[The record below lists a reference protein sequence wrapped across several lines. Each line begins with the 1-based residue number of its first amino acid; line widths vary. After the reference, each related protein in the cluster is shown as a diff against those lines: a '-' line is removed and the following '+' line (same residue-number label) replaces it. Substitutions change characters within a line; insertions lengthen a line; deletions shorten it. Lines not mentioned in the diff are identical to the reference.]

1 VPIAQRAEERSAR
14 PVFLGGTRLT
24 LGYQEPWD
32 TQRRTDPGAAAIWR
46 FGRVELDEHDRRL
59 AVDGASVPLDRSGY
73 DLLLCLVRRAGEVV
87 AKEDLLR
94 VGWPGRVVTENSLA
108 KAIGRLR
115 LALGDPDGE
124 CLRVVHGYGYR
135 LVADVRAL
143 PTAVVA
149 SPAAGGH
156 TQQPLAATV
165 PAASPKR
172 RHWWTPILVGSIL
185 IFAAIGV
192 VHIGSRSAAP
202 AIAVSPAAAQTEPT
216 SSVAV
221 LPFLDL
227 SESQDQ
233 AYFSDGL
240 ADELLDSLSRLP
252 QIRVVS
258 RTSSFA
264 FRGKDLDIP
273 TIARKLNAQT
283 VLEGSVRKSADRV
296 RVTVQLIKA
305 IDGYHVWSQTYDR
318 PITELFAMQD
328 EIVRAIVS
336 ALRIEL
342 LPEQRR
348 ELVRH
353 ATTNA
358 EAYDEFLLAQQVFKD
373 DETAHRRSIAHF
385 QRAVALDPDFVDA
398 WSGLADVLGHSG
410 MYADSAAEGLAGK
423 RRALEIID
431 RVIALVP
438 DRSDGWKQ
446 RGVFRAAHWWN
457 WSGAEEDLQRAVALS
472 PADDE
477 QALVELGRVR
487 AAQGKLPEAIELEL
501 RATQIN
507 PHSGNAWTVMGYHH
521 TALGQFERAHEV
533 LTQGLRNVPLD
544 EHARYY
550 LGLGELLQGRAAAAL
565 PLFEDSAHVLRLTGM
580 ALAHHSLGD
589 AAAADL
595 DLRLLISRY
604 GHILPYQ
611 AAEVYAWR
619 GDRDKAFEWL
629 DRAYE
634 LHDASFIYYKFDPL
648 LRSLHDDSRY
658 GVLLNKIGLQP
669 ADS

>member
-1 VPIAQRAEERSAR
+1 
-14 PVFLGGTRLT
+14 VFLGGTRLT
-24 LGYQEPWD
+24 LIHEE
-32 TQRRTDPGAAAIWR
+32 QRTASRRADAGGTAIWR
-46 FGRVELDEHDRRL
+46 FGRAELDEHDRRL
-59 AVDGASVPLDRSGY
+59 SVGGAAVPLDRSGY

-87 AKEDLLR
+87 PKEDLLR

-135 LVADVRAL
+135 LVADVRML
-143 PTAVVA
+143 PAAAVVA
-149 SPAAGGH
+149 IPAAANE
-156 TQQPLAATV
+156 TPRPLPAPAPP
-165 PAASPKR
+165 PAASPQR
-172 RHWWTPILVGSIL
+172 RHWWTPIFVGSIM
-185 IFAAIGV
+185 IFAAVGA
-192 VHIGSRSAAP
+192 VHIGSRSPAP
-202 AIAVSPAAAQTEPT
+202 ALAVSPAATQSAPT

-227 SESQDQ
+227 SEGQDQ
-233 AYFSDGL
+233 TYFSDGL

-252 QIRVVS
+252 QIHVVS

-264 FRGKDLDIP
+264 FRGKNLDIP
-273 TIARKLNAQT
+273 TIARKLNAQA

-342 LPEQRR
+342 LPEQQR
-348 ELVRH
+348 ELARH

-373 DETAHRRSIAHF
+373 DETAHRRSLAHF
-385 QRAVALDPDFVDA
+385 QRAVALDPNFVDA

-423 RRALEIID
+423 RHALEIID
-431 RVIALVP
+431 RIVTLAP
-438 DRSDGWKQ
+438 DRADAWKQ

-472 PADDE
+472 PAEDE

-487 AAQGKLPEAIELEL
+487 AAQGKLPEAIGLEL

-533 LTQGLRNVPLD
+533 LTQSLRNVPLD

-550 LGLGELLQGRAAAAL
+550 LGLGELLQGHAAAAM
-565 PLFEDSAHVLRLTGM
+565 PLFEDSAHVLRLTGL

-589 AAAADL
+589 AVAADQ
-595 DLRLLISRY
+595 DLQLLIARY

-619 GDRDKAFEWL
+619 GDKDKAFEWL

-648 LRSLHDDSRY
+648 LRNLHGDSRY
-658 GVLLNKIGLQP
+658 GALLTKLGLP
-669 ADS
+669 PMDS